1 MKKHAEQVERVKK
14 QATRFAVA
22 NALTRVVDVEIPNS
36 LLEEQG
42 RQMYAAKLIELQA
55 SMKLPRD
62 QLVAL
67 SSAEMVQNY
76 LDAQR
81 SRISDSVKQS
91 LAVAEIYKQENL
103 KISDEELDMEV
114 NSAIEEFK
122 RYDQEYDDARVRE
135 QAREL
140 LEGSKVLDWLTE
152 HADITFVPKQLS

>member
-1 MKKHAEQVERVKK
+1 
-14 QATRFAVA
+14 
-22 NALTRVVDVEIPNS
+22 
-36 LLEEQG
+36 
-42 RQMYAAKLIELQA
+42 
-55 SMKLPRD
+55 MKLPRD

-135 QAREL
+135 QVIEL
-140 LEGSKVLDWLTE
+140 ISLIPHVFIRPRLLKHPESMFWVEIEMRSL
-152 HADITFVPKQLS
+152 